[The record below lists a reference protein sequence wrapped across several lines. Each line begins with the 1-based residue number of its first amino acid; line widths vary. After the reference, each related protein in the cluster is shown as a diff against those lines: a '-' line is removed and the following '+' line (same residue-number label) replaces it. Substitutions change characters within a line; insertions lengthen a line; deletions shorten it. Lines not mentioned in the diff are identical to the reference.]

1 MKYNSVYIASPF
13 FNPLQVQIVEDIKKA
28 LNDIGVDFYSPKD
41 ANLFENFKDMDPKVI
56 FEENVVNIL
65 NRDAVVVVTD
75 GKDVG
80 TIFEAGF
87 AYASKIPIVYV
98 WLDRPEGA
106 KFNLML
112 SQSGRTVVGSISELQ
127 LAFLGNLPE
136 TTFEGLQ
143 E

>member
-1 MKYNSVYIASPF
+1 MKFKNVYIASPF
-13 FNPLQVQIVEDIKKA
+13 FNPLQVQIVEDIKSA
-28 LNDIGVDFYSPKD
+28 LTEIGVEYYSPKD
-41 ANLFENFKDMDPKVI
+41 ANLFENFKDMDPKLI
-56 FEENVVNIL
+56 FQENVVNIL

-87 AYASKIPIVYV
+87 AFASNIPIVYV

-112 SQSGRTVVGSISELQ
+112 SQSGRTVVASIDELKKVFQ
-127 LAFLGNLPE
+127 NDLPE
-136 TTFEGLQ
+136 TTFDGLQ

>member
-1 MKYNSVYIASPF
+1 MKYKNVYIASPF
-13 FNPLQVQIVEDIKKA
+13 FNPLQIQIVEDIKTA
-28 LNDIGVDFYSPKD
+28 LEEIGVEYYSPKD

-56 FEENVVNIL
+56 FNENVVNIL
-65 NRDAVVVVTD
+65 NRDTVVVVTD

-87 AYASKIPIVYV
+87 AFASNIPIVYV

-112 SQSGRTVVGSISELQ
+112 SQSGRTVVGSIDELKQ
-127 LAFLGNLPE
+127 AFINSLPE
-136 TTFEGLQ
+136 TTFNGLQ

>member
-1 MKYNSVYIASPF
+1 MKYDSIYIASPF
-13 FNPLQVQIVEDIKKA
+13 FNPLQVQIVEDIKEA
-28 LNDIGVDFYSPKD
+28 MAEIGVEYYSPKD
-41 ANLFENFKDMDPKVI
+41 ANLFENFKDMDPKLI
-56 FEENVVNIL
+56 FSENVVNIL
-65 NRDAVVVVTD
+65 NRKAVIVVTD

-87 AYASKIPIVYV
+87 AYASNIPIVYV

-112 SQSGRTVVGSISELQ
+112 SQSGRTVVGSIDELKQ
-127 LAFLGNLPE
+127 VFLADLPE

>member
-1 MKYNSVYIASPF
+1 MKYDSIYIASPF
-13 FNPLQVQIVEDIKKA
+13 FNPTQVQIVEDIKSA
-28 LNDIGVDFYSPKD
+28 MEEIGVEYYSPKD
-41 ANLFENFKDMDPKVI
+41 ANLFENFKDMDPKMI
-56 FEENVVNIL
+56 FSENVVNIL
-65 NRDAVVVVTD
+65 NRKAVVVVTD

-87 AYASKIPIVYV
+87 AYAKQIPIVYV

-112 SQSGRTVVGSISELQ
+112 SQSGRTVVGSINELKQ
-127 LAFLGNLPE
+127 VFLNDLPE
-136 TTFEGLQ
+136 TTFDGLQ

>member
-1 MKYNSVYIASPF
+1 MIKNVYIASPF
-13 FNPLQVQIVEDIKKA
+13 FNPKQIQIVEDIKEA
-28 LNDIGVDFYSPKD
+28 LTEIGVDYYSPKD
-41 ANLFENFKDMDPKVI
+41 ENLFENFKNMDPKKI
-56 FEENVVNIL
+56 FEENVNNIVNK
-65 NRDAVVVVTD
+65 DAVVVVTD

-87 AYASKIPIVYV
+87 AYALGIPIIYV

-112 SQSGRTVVGSISELQ
+112 SQSGRTVVGSIEELKQ
-127 LAFLGNLPE
+127 AFAQGLPQE
-136 TTFEGLQ
+136 VFTGLQ